1 MIVTIEREC
10 GCPGKEIGRRLAER
24 LNMPFLD
31 QRELEMRARAA
42 GCYEELQTFLSEE
55 PVNSL
60 LYSIA
65 AENGEL
71 LGRQPFAQLAALI
84 PEESFV
90 LLGRC
95 GNVVFADRMD
105 RTAVLLCGSEQF
117 RDEKI
122 AQYEGDTIR
131 AAARTR
137 RKKDREHASYY
148 LYYTG
153 KEWGSAK
160 DYDLTL
166 NCEKI
171 GIEECVGLILDY
183 VEKGKK

>member
-1 MIVTIEREC
+1 MVLTVEREY
-10 GCPGKEIGRRLAER
+10 GCQGEKIGRRLAER
-24 LNMPFLD
+24 LNVPFLD
-31 QRELEMRARAA
+31 QDELEQRAKAE

-84 PEESFV
+84 PEENFV

-95 GNVVFADRMD
+95 GNAVFESRPD
-105 RTAVLLCGSEQF
+105 RTAVLICGSDRF
-117 RDEKI
+117 REEMI
-122 AQYEGDTIR
+122 AKCEGGSMR
-131 AAARTR
+131 AAARK
-137 RKKDREHASYY
+137 RKKKDQEQASYY

-153 KEWGSAK
+153 KEWADAK

-183 VEKGKK
+183 VEKSKR